1 MGEAELSV
9 ENHICAGVASWVRGR
24 VVSIPHR
31 CAAMVTLGGTEH
43 VISREQAVALG
54 TRLLEVGIG
63 TSFMEERAVN
73 ARIAEIISAWERNK
87 SLNKSVTL

>member
-1 MGEAELSV
+1 MSNDKSKTICPLPV
-9 ENHICAGVASWVRGR
+9 ENHICAGVAAWMRGR

-31 CAAMVTLGGTEH
+31 AAAVVIMGDIEH

-63 TSFMEERAVN
+63 TTYADERSIN
-73 ARIAEIISAWERNK
+73 ARIADLVMEAKALKN
-87 SLNKSVTL
+87 V